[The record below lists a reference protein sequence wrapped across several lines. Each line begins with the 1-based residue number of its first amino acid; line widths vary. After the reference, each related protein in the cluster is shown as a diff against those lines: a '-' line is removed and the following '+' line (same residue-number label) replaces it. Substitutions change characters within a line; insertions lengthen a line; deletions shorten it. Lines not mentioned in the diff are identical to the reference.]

1 MEELKYI
8 ITDECPE
15 DLAQDDVINKW
26 KRFLEECHVD
36 YKIQYIVANDG
47 LKMMSTQS
55 NNESL
60 KNRPEVDFI
69 MPQIDT
75 KVRIKRISDKALS
88 DIELYDYGSLFDEDS
103 EFYPPNLSYG
113 RLGAPGNVAS
123 KEMPDNVSLKIELK
137 RLVETSSF
145 PDEDAM
151 TKDAMTK
158 VVAYTCMA
166 EFHIRKG
173 YLDSGEQSALTFR
186 ELEKLFDIHLPNKPI
201 NLANILIEHEDCY
214 IYIHSGNDSDKITI
228 DPTEFEVPKDERFI
242 IYVLNQDVIDKLQ
255 QEKEYIQHCEEIF
268 ERLTDK
274 DQTKPVLAF
283 RWVDNI
289 CRGDYMFS
297 APAILM
303 KLNETDLEWILQ
315 FEGVYGYRNTDM
327 SGLISLEKELGLFII
342 KNKVL

>member
-1 MEELKYI
+1 MEELKYTI
-8 ITDECPE
+8 IDECPE
-15 DLAQDDVINKW
+15 DLTQDDVINKW
-26 KRFLEECHVD
+26 KRFLEDCHVD
-36 YKIQYIVANDG
+36 YKVQYIVANDG

-55 NNESL
+55 YNESL
-60 KNRPEVDFI
+60 KDCPEVDFI

-88 DIELYDYGSLFDEDS
+88 DIELYDYGSDEDS
-103 EFYPPNLSYG
+103 EFYTTGLSYG

-123 KEMPDNVSLKIELK
+123 KDMPDNISRKIELK

-145 PDEDAM
+145 PDE
-151 TKDAMTK
+151 DAMTK

-173 YLDSGEQSALTFR
+173 YLDSREQSALTFR

-214 IYIHSGNDSDKITI
+214 MYIHSGNDSDKITI
-228 DPTEFEVPKDERFI
+228 DPAEFEVPKDERFI

-268 ERLTDK
+268 ERLTA
-274 DQTKPVLAF
+274 KPVLAF

-327 SGLISLEKELGLFII
+327 SGLISMEKELGLFII